1 MTRRRERDL
10 NAKSNPV
17 SPFVPRVDL
26 SDVPV
31 MHRVTNATT
40 PPGSYSQAHE
50 WRGCVITEERL
61 RAFSLPSKGQRC

>member
-1 MTRRRERDL
+1 MTRRREKDL

-40 PPGSYSQAHE
+40 TEPLSMVREWAGCTHRPGSL
-50 WRGCVITEERL
+50 V
-61 RAFSLPSKGQRC
+61 AFTLPSFGIRC

>member
-40 PPGSYSQAHE
+40 TEPLSMVREWAGFTPRPGSMD
-50 WRGCVITEERL
+50 
-61 RAFSLPSKGQRC
+61 AFSFKSKGQGC